1 MEMHQLRY
9 FVAVAEEGSFS
20 RAAERMR
27 VAQPS
32 LSQQMQKLEAEVG
45 HSLFDRLSRRVT
57 PTEAGRQ
64 LLPFARRILSGLLDA
79 QRCVDQLAKEPTGTV
94 ALGIIPTIAPYVLR
108 EVLEKTRAQL
118 PRVNVTVRE
127 DLTENLVRALDQGEI
142 DLAIVSTCKN
152 GPGIYREIWATE
164 PLLLAV
170 SAEHRLAKRQSVS
183 AKDLQSETLLLLNEG
198 HCLAQQIDQ
207 WCDRHG
213 VRTSNEQSAF
223 QLSTVLNLVAAGE
236 GVSLVPFMAVA
247 YERATNCVFIKSRT
261 SILFRELNL
270 IRNPA
275 RFWSKATA
283 AVSDVARAIVLDRLS
298 GLPSS
303 GAQGR

>member
-20 RAAERMR
+20 RAAERMH

-64 LLPFARRILSGLLDA
+64 LLPYARRILSGLLDA
-79 QRCVDQLAKEPTGTV
+79 QRCVDELASEPSGTV

-108 EVLEKTRAQL
+108 TILQAARAEIPQ
-118 PRVNVTVRE
+118 VTLTVKE
-127 DLTENLVRALDQGEI
+127 DFTENLVRGLDQGEV
-142 DLAIVSTCKN
+142 DLAMVSTCRS
-152 GPGIYREIWATE
+152 GSGIYRETWGLE
-164 PLLLAV
+164 PLMVAV
-170 SAEHRLAKRQSVS
+170 PAKHRLAQRRSIGW
-183 AKDLQSETLLLLNEG
+183 KDLQTETLLVLNESN
-198 HCLAQQIDQ
+198 CLAQQITR

-213 VRTSNEQSAF
+213 IRASSKLDAF
-223 QLSTVLNLVAAGE
+223 QLSTVLAFVAEGQ
-236 GVSLVPFMAVA
+236 GVSLVPAMAIPHQRGDECA
-247 YERATNCVFIKSRT
+247 FIKLRSSIPSRE
-261 SILFRELNL
+261 ING

-283 AVSDVARAIVLDRLS
+283 ALSEIARLVIAERL
-298 GLPSS
+298 
-303 GAQGR
+303 GAAKLV